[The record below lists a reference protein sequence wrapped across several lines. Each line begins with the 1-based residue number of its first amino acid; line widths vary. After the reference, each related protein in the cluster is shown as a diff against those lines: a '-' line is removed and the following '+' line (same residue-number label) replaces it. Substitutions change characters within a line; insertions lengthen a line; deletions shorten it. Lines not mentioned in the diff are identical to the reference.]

1 MSCLAFT
8 ASAYSPSIPVLMLT
22 YGVLGERKL
31 NIECVLYLS
40 ECVLLSVNC
49 VFLQAGSDLAWRTC
63 PLSFASDTT
72 SRKDEHWPQ
81 ELLSAGQVISN
92 SCMNRFS

>member
-22 YGVLGERKL
+22 YGVLGEKKW

-40 ECVLLSVNC
+40 KYVLLSVNC
-49 VFLQAGSDLAWRTC
+49 VFSQAGSDLAWRTC

-81 ELLSAGQVISN
+81 ELLSADQVISN
-92 SCMNRFS
+92 I